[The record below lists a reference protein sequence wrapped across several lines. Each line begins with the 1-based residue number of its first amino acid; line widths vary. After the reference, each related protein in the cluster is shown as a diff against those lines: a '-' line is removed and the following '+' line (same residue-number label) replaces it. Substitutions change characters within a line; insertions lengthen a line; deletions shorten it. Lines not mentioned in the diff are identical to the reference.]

1 MRMKKTKTW
10 RVESNSLDCLYE
22 LISPLGVIVM
32 RYPTKMQAEESLE
45 LILETINRSSTD
57 ETTKKE
63 DPF

>member
-1 MRMKKTKTW
+1 MMKKTKIW
-10 RVESNSLDCLYE
+10 RVESNALDCLYE

-32 RYPTKMQAEESLE
+32 RYPTKEQANESLE

>member
-1 MRMKKTKTW
+1 MKKTKIW
-10 RVESNSLDCLYE
+10 RIESNALDCLYE

-32 RYPTKMQAEESLE
+32 RYPTKEQANESLE

>member
-1 MRMKKTKTW
+1 MKKTKIW
-10 RVESNSLDCLYE
+10 RVESNALDCLYE

-32 RYPTKMQAEESLE
+32 RYPTKEQADESLE

-57 ETTKKE
+57 EATKKE

>member
-1 MRMKKTKTW
+1 MMKKTKIW
-10 RVESNSLDCLYE
+10 RVESNALDCLYE

-32 RYPTKMQAEESLE
+32 RYPTKEQADESLE

-57 ETTKKE
+57 EATKKE

>member
-1 MRMKKTKTW
+1 MMKKTKVW
-10 RVESNSLDCLYE
+10 RIESNALDCLYE

-32 RYPTKMQAEESLE
+32 RYPTKEQANESLE

>member
-1 MRMKKTKTW
+1 MMKKTKIW
-10 RVESNSLDCLYE
+10 RIESNALDCLYE

-32 RYPTKMQAEESLE
+32 RYPTKEQANESLE

>member
-1 MRMKKTKTW
+1 MKKTKIW
-10 RVESNSLDCLYE
+10 RVESNALDCLYE

-32 RYPTKMQAEESLE
+32 RYPTKEQADESLE